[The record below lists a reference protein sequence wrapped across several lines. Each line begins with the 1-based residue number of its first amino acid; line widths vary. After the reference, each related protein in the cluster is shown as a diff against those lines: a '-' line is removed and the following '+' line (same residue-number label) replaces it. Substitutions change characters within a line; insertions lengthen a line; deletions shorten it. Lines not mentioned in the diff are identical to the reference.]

1 LPSGTLFAAAISEQE
16 VTRGHSKMDGDCVAF
31 ETDYQGELAE
41 FAARMIAAAAGSP
54 RQCVALFKP

>member
-31 ETDYQGELAE
+31 ETDCEGELAE
-41 FAARMIAAAAGSP
+41 FAATDDRGRWLAEAE
-54 RQCVALFKP
+54 RLALKP